1 MRRVALGTCATS
13 TLLGWPLGMERRP
26 APHPPALQAGIRLES
41 MWDVYRH
48 TWLPFGGLLTDME
61 AVGMAVDRAH
71 LAAAQ
76 QQAEADQAQA
86 QERFRCAQGAPTARS
101 RVRQAG
107 WARSQ
112 CKRWRCHPGA
122 PLRASPAAPSPWPLG
137 APWLLLECHSRFPA
151 GTCLASP
158 LTCPCPTP
166 AGAGLPRGWGTPST

>member
-1 MRRVALGTCATS
+1 MEGWRLVRGARGQAWRATVERGGVCCEARGAGHVRH
-13 TLLGWPLGMERRP
+13 LHPAWLAPGMERRP

-86 QERFRCAQGAPTARS
+86 QERFRCARGAPTARS

-107 WARSQ
+107 WARAGGAT
-112 CKRWRCHPGA
+112 PA
-122 PLRASPAAPSPWPLG
+122 PLCVPPRPHRAPGPLGRRGYSSSATLASLLAPASP
-137 APWLLLECHSRFPA
+137 
-151 GTCLASP
+151 
-158 LTCPCPTP
+158 
-166 AGAGLPRGWGTPST
+166 PR